1 MIKFDAVTKRFGD
14 YTALEELN
22 LEIPEGI
29 IFGYIG
35 PNGAGKTTTIK
46 ILAGLLKPTSGTV
59 HIDGYDVHADP
70 MKAKHLFGYVPDK
83 PYLYDKLTAD
93 ELTHFVGGMYGLSR
107 AQVESNRKELF
118 DYFEITPWKDKRAE
132 EYSQG
137 MKQKLLIA
145 MAFIHDPKIFIIDDP
160 MIGLDPKSI
169 RNLKTFLKE
178 KVKSGMTIFLSTHSL
193 SVAEELCDRIGIL
206 HQGRLIAEGPIS
218 SLTEFADDKEG
229 TDLETLFLNLTAE
242 ENELNQ

>member
-14 YTALEELN
+14 HTALEDLN
-22 LEIPEGI
+22 LEIPKGI
-29 IFGYIG
+29 IFGYLG

-107 AQVESNRKELF
+107 AQVESSRKELF
-118 DYFEITPWKDKRAE
+118 DYFEITPWTHKRAE

-145 MAFIHDPKIFIIDDP
+145 TAFIHDPKIFIIDEP
-160 MIGLDPKSI
+160 MVGLDPKNI
-169 RNLKTFLKE
+169 IKLKSFLKE
-178 KVKSGMTIFLSTHSL
+178 KVKSGTTIFLSTHSL

-206 HQGRLIAEGPIS
+206 RQGKLIAEGPIS
-218 SLTEFADDKEG
+218 SLAELDDNKDG
-229 TDLETLFLNLTAE
+229 TDFETLFLNLTAE
-242 ENELNQ
+242 ENE